1 MPKLLYNTPVTMKID
16 EFKYNLPEE
25 LIAQYPPEERGTS
38 NLLVLDR
45 ENGKFEDRKYYNVS
59 DYIKKGDVVVLN
71 ETKVLNSR
79 TYFLTPKDKRVEV
92 LFLEDL
98 SKGDWFVLIGRARNV
113 KIGDVLVHEESYD
126 TKILIKQR
134 KKNGFVVKFEK
145 ENAYELFENYGHTP
159 LPPYMNREDIESDKE
174 RYNTVFS
181 NIPGAVAAPTASL
194 NLTEEIIEKIKDK
207 GAEIVKI
214 DLRVG
219 WGTFAPIREED
230 IEEYQIHEEHI
241 EISEETVSVINKAIL
256 QGGRVWAFGTTV
268 ARTLE
273 SVAYKEK
280 QGGKYLVKSYSG
292 YTDLYI
298 YPGYEWKIVDILV
311 TNFHMPDSSLILLVS
326 SFAGKENIKRA
337 YQHAIGNKYKFLS
350 YGDSMLIGD
359 NLIEE

>member
-1 MPKLLYNTPVTMKID
+1 MKID
-16 EFKYNLPEE
+16 EFKYNLPQE
-25 LIAQYPPEERGTS
+25 LIAQFPPKERGTS
-38 NLLVLDR
+38 NLLVLDK
-45 ENGKFEDRKYYNVS
+45 ENGRLEDRKYYNIP
-59 DYIKKGDVVVLN
+59 DYIKEGDIVVLN

-79 TYFLTPKDKRVEV
+79 TYFLTPKGKEVEV

-98 SKGDWFVLIGRARNV
+98 SEQGWFALIGRAKNV
-113 KIGDVLVHEESYD
+113 KIGDVLVNEESED
-126 TKILIKQR
+126 TRIIVKER
-134 KKNGFVVKFEK
+134 KENGFIVTFQEG
-145 ENAYELFENYGHTP
+145 NPYELFENYGHTP
-159 LPPYMNREDIESDKE
+159 LPPYMNRKDIESDKV

-194 NLTEEIIEKIKDK
+194 NLTKEIIEKIKSK
-207 GAEIVKI
+207 GAKIVKI

-219 WGTFAPIREED
+219 WGTFAPIRDED
-230 IEEYQIHEEHI
+230 IEEHQIHEEHI
-241 EISEETVSVINKAIL
+241 RISEETASVINQTIL
-256 QGGRVWAFGTTV
+256 QGGRVWSFGTTV

-280 QGGKYLVKSYSG
+280 EGGKYLVKSYSG

-337 YQHAIGNKYKFLS
+337 YHHALGNKYKFLS
-350 YGDSMLIGD
+350 YGDSMLIGN

>member
-1 MPKLLYNTPVTMKID
+1 LLYNTSVNMKID

-25 LIAQYPPEERGTS
+25 LIAQFPPEKRGTT
-38 NLLVLDR
+38 NLLVLDKV
-45 ENGKFEDRKYYNVS
+45 NGRLEDRKYYNIP
-59 DYIKKGDVVVLN
+59 DYINEDDVVVLN

-79 TYFLTPKDKRVEV
+79 TYFLTPKEKRVEV
-92 LFLEDL
+92 LFLEDIF
-98 SKGDWFVLIGRARNV
+98 KGRWLVLIGRARNV
-113 KIGDVLVHEESYD
+113 RIGDVLVNEED
-126 TKILIKQR
+126 QNTKVVVKER
-134 KKNGFVVKFEK
+134 KENGFVVEFQEGSP
-145 ENAYELFENYGHTP
+145 YELFGNYGHTP
-159 LPPYMNREDIESDKE
+159 LPPYIGREDLESDKE

-194 NLTEEIIEKIKDK
+194 NLTEQIIQNIKDK
-207 GAEIVKI
+207 GAKIVKI

-219 WGTFAPIREED
+219 WGTFAPIREEE
-230 IEEYQIHEEHI
+230 IEEHQIHEEHI
-241 EISEETVSVINKAIL
+241 EINEETATIINQAIL
-256 QGGRVWAFGTTV
+256 GHGRVWAFGTTV

-280 QGGKYLVKSYSG
+280 ESGRYLVKSYSG

-298 YPGYEWKIVDILV
+298 YPGYEWKIVDTLV

-337 YQHAIGNKYKFLS
+337 YQHAIGNRYRFLS

>member
-1 MPKLLYNTPVTMKID
+1 MLYNTSANMKID
-16 EFKYNLPEE
+16 EFRYNLPEE
-25 LIAQYPPEERGTS
+25 LIAQFPPEERGTS

-45 ENGKFEDRKYYNVS
+45 ENGRLEDRKYYNIP
-59 DYIKKGDVVVLN
+59 DYIKEGDVVVLN
-71 ETKVLNSR
+71 ETRVLNSR
-79 TYFLTPKDKRVEV
+79 TYFLTPKGKKVEV

-98 SKGDWFVLIGRARNV
+98 SEEGWFVLIGRARNV
-113 KIGDVLVHEESYD
+113 NNGDVLVNEEGEEM
-126 TKILIKQR
+126 KILVKER
-134 KKNGFVVKFEK
+134 EENGFIVKFQEG
-145 ENAYELFENYGHTP
+145 NPYELFENYGHTP
-159 LPPYMNREDIESDKE
+159 LPPYMNRVAVDSDKE

-194 NLTEEIIEKIKDK
+194 NLTEEILEKIKAK

-230 IEEYQIHEEHI
+230 IEEHQIHEEHI
-241 EISEETVSVINKAIL
+241 AISEETASVINNAL
-256 QGGRVWAFGTTV
+256 LESGRVWAFGTTV

-273 SVAYKEK
+273 SVAYEDKES
-280 QGGKYLVKSYSG
+280 GKYLVKSYSG

-326 SFAGKENIKRA
+326 SFAGKENIKKA
-337 YQHAIGNKYKFLS
+337 YEHAIENKYKFLS